1 MSRSVRPVPSPT
13 GGEQGNQLA
22 SPSGG
27 GQGGGIVEARAR
39 VLELRR
45 LIDRANRQYYVL
57 DHPEITDAE
66 YDALFRELVE
76 LETQFPE
83 LVTPDSPTQ
92 RVGGPPSDAF
102 AKVTHR
108 TPMLSL
114 ANAFDRD
121 EVREFDKRV
130 RRALG
135 DVKVEYVTELK
146 IDGLAMSL
154 LYEDG
159 RYTIGATRGDGYEG
173 EDVTPNVKT
182 ISSVPL
188 SVTIPME
195 FPRTFEVR
203 GEVYMPKRSFERLN
217 AELAAAG
224 KPLFANPRNAAAG
237 AVRQLDPRITARR
250 RLDTFIYALD
260 PPGTAKSQEQVLAL
274 LAEMGFHVNDNR
286 RTHGDIDAV
295 IGFLDEWQ
303 EKRHGL
309 DYEIDGIVIKVNDL
323 GQQAELGFVSRSP
336 RWALA
341 FKFPPEQAETV
352 VEDIKVYVGRT
363 GVMTPV
369 AWLTPIQIAGV
380 TVSRATLHNEDEVA
394 RKDVRPGDHVIIQR
408 AGDVIPEVV
417 RVLTEKRPTSS
428 RPWHMPKTCPECG
441 TDLVREPGEAATR
454 CINPTCPAQVLEHLR
469 HFVGALDIEGL
480 GYATLQQLIDRKLV
494 KDPADLYH
502 LTKDQLLS
510 LDGFADKS
518 AQNLL
523 DRIEASKPTTFLRFL
538 AALGIGHVGWT
549 MAGLLADHF
558 GTIDR
563 LQGAGID
570 DLRAVGGVGP
580 TVAEEVHEY
589 FERAESRRLIE
600 RLLAAGIEIKKPE
613 RREGPLTGKTFVLTG
628 SLSTLTRGQA
638 EERIKGLGG
647 AIGSTVSKKTNYLVV
662 GADPGSKLE
671 KAQRLKVPILDEVAF
686 LELLATQ
693 GVADNAE

>member
-1 MSRSVRPVPSPT
+1 VNTAVRPVP
-13 GGEQGNQLA
+13 

-27 GQGGGIVEARAR
+27 GQGGGLDEAQAR
-39 VLELRR
+39 VLELRT
-45 LIDRANRQYYVL
+45 LIDRANRQYYEL
-57 DHPEITDAE
+57 DQPEITDAE
-66 YDALFRELVE
+66 YDALFRELVD
-76 LETQFPE
+76 LETQYPE
-83 LVTPDSPTQ
+83 LITPDSPTQ
-92 RVGGPPSDAF
+92 RVGGPPSNAF

-114 ANAFDRD
+114 GNAFDRD

-159 RYTIGATRGDGYEG
+159 RYKIGATRGDGYVG

-182 ISSVPL
+182 IPSVPI
-188 SVTIPME
+188 SVTIPPE
-195 FPRTFEVR
+195 FPRAFEVR
-203 GEVYMPKRSFERLN
+203 GEVYMPQRSFQRLN
-217 AELAAAG
+217 TELAAEG

-260 PPGTAKSQEQVLAL
+260 PPGGARSQEQILNR
-274 LAEMGFHVNDNR
+274 LAEMGFHVNANR
-286 RTHGDIDAV
+286 RTHADIDAV

-309 DYEIDGIVIKVNDL
+309 DYGIDGIVIKVNDL

-341 FKFPPEQAETV
+341 FKFPPEQAETIV
-352 VEDIKVYVGRT
+352 DDIKVYVGRT
-363 GVMTPV
+363 GAITPV
-369 AWLTPIQIAGV
+369 AWLTPVQIGGT

-417 RVLTEKRPTSS
+417 RVLTERRSPSS
-428 RPWHMPKTCPECG
+428 RPWHMPKKCPECG
-441 TDLVREPGEAATR
+441 TELVREPGEAATR
-454 CINPTCPAQVLEHLR
+454 CINPTCPAQVLEHFR
-469 HFVGALDIEGL
+469 HFVGSLDIEGL

-502 LTKDQLLS
+502 LTKEQLVTLN
-510 LDGFADKS
+510 GFADKS

-523 DRIEASKPTTFLRFL
+523 DRIAASKSTTFLRFL
-538 AALGIGHVGWT
+538 SALAINHVGWT

-563 LQGAGID
+563 LQAAGVD
-570 DLRAVGGVGP
+570 DLLAIGGVGP
-580 TVAEEVHEY
+580 TVAEDVHEY
-589 FERAESRRLIE
+589 FQRPESRRLIE
-600 RLLAAGIEIKKPE
+600 HLLAAGIEIKQPE
-613 RREGPLTGKTFVLTG
+613 RRDGPLSGKTLVLTG
-628 SLSTLTRGQA
+628 TLSSLTRGDA
-638 EERIKGLGG
+638 EERIKALGG
-647 AIGSTVSKKTNYLVV
+647 AIGSAVSQKTDYLVV

-671 KAQRLKVPILDEVAF
+671 KAQRLKIPILDEAAF
-686 LELLATQ
+686 LALLKD
-693 GVADNAE
+693 GP

>member
-1 MSRSVRPVPSPT
+1 MSKPPQTPQT
-13 GGEQGNQLA
+13 LA
-22 SPSGG
+22 SHVPHGSRGPAG
-27 GQGGGIVEARAR
+27 PQQARAR
-39 VLELRR
+39 VLELRT
-45 LIDRANRQYYVL
+45 LIERANRQYYQL
-57 DHPEITDAE
+57 DQPEITDAE

-76 LETQFPE
+76 LETQYPE
-83 LVTPDSPTQ
+83 LITPDSPTQ

-114 ANAFDRD
+114 SNAFDRD

-159 RYTIGATRGDGYEG
+159 RYKIGATRGDGYVG

-188 SVTIPME
+188 SVRIPAE
-195 FPRTFEVR
+195 FPKAFEVR
-203 GEVYMPKRSFERLN
+203 GEVYMPKRSFQRLN
-217 AELAAAG
+217 AELAAEG

-260 PPGTAKSQEQVLAL
+260 PPGGAKSQEQILMR
-274 LAEMGFHVNDNR
+274 LAEMGFRVNENR
-286 RTHGDIDAV
+286 RLHADIDAV
-295 IGFLDEWQ
+295 IAFLDEWQ

-309 DYEIDGIVIKVNDL
+309 DYEIDGIVIKVNHL

-363 GVMTPV
+363 GAMTPV
-369 AWLTPIQIAGV
+369 AWLTPVQIGGV

-394 RKDVRPGDHVIIQR
+394 RKDVRPGDQVVIQR

-417 RVLTEKRPTSS
+417 RVLKEKRPKSS
-428 RPWHMPKTCPECG
+428 RPWHMPKKCPECG

-454 CINPTCPAQVLEHLR
+454 CINPTCPDQVLEHLR
-469 HFVGALDIEGL
+469 HFVGSLDIEGL

-494 KDPADLYH
+494 EDPADLYH
-502 LTKDQLLS
+502 LTKEQLLT
-510 LDGFADKS
+510 LDGFAEKS

-523 DRIEASKPTTFLRFL
+523 DRIAASKSTTLLRFL
-538 AALGIGHVGWT
+538 AGLGIGHVGWT

-558 GTIDR
+558 GALDR
-563 LQGAGID
+563 LQSASVE
-570 DLRAVGGVGP
+570 DLRAIGGVGP
-580 TVAEEVHEY
+580 TVAEDVYDY
-589 FERAESRRLIE
+589 FQRPESRRLIE

-628 SLSTLTRGQA
+628 SLSSLTRGQA

-647 AIGSTVSKKTNYLVV
+647 AIGSSVSKKTDYLVV

-671 KAQRLKVPILDEVAF
+671 KAQRLKIPILDEAAF
-686 LELLATQ
+686 LELL
-693 GVADNAE
+693 GNGS

>member
-1 MSRSVRPVPSPT
+1 VSTALNSV
-13 GGEQGNQLA
+13 EQAQ
-22 SPSGG
+22 
-27 GQGGGIVEARAR
+27 AR
-39 VLELRR
+39 VLELRT
-45 LIDRANRQYYVL
+45 LIDRANRQYYEL
-57 DHPEITDAE
+57 DQPEITDAE

-76 LETQFPE
+76 LETQHPE
-83 LVTPDSPTQ
+83 LITPDSPTQ

-114 ANAFDRD
+114 GNAFDRD

-135 DVKVEYVTELK
+135 DVTVEYVTELK

-159 RYTIGATRGDGYEG
+159 RYRIGATRGNGYVG

-182 ISSVPL
+182 IPRVPL
-188 SVTIPME
+188 TVAIPAE
-195 FPRTFEVR
+195 FPRAFEVR
-203 GEVYMPKRSFERLN
+203 GEVYMPKRSFQRLN
-217 AELAAAG
+217 AELAAEG

-237 AVRQLDPRITARR
+237 AIRQLDPRITARR

-260 PPGTAKSQEQVLAL
+260 PPGGAISQEQILNRL
-274 LAEMGFHVNDNR
+274 DEMGFHVNSNR
-286 RTHGDIDAV
+286 RTHPDIEAV

-303 EKRHGL
+303 GKRHEL
-309 DYEIDGIVIKVNDL
+309 DYGIDGIVIKVNDL

-341 FKFPPEQAETV
+341 FKFPPEQAETIV
-352 VEDIKVYVGRT
+352 DDIKVYVGRT
-363 GVMTPV
+363 GAITPV
-369 AWLTPIQIAGV
+369 AWLTPVQIGGT

-417 RVLTEKRPTSS
+417 RVLHEKRSTSS
-428 RPWHMPKTCPECG
+428 RPWHMPKLCPQCG
-441 TDLVREPGEAATR
+441 TQLVREPGEAATR
-454 CINPTCPAQVLEHLR
+454 CINPTCPAQVLEHFR
-469 HFVGALDIEGL
+469 HFVGSLDIEGL

-502 LTKDQLLS
+502 LRKEQLLT
-510 LDGFADKS
+510 LEGFADKS

-523 DRIEASKPTTFLRFL
+523 DRIAASKSTTLLRFL
-538 AALGIGHVGWT
+538 SALAINHVGWT

-563 LQGAGID
+563 LQAASID
-570 DLRAVGGVGP
+570 DLRAITGVGP

-589 FERAESRRLIE
+589 FQRPESRGLID
-600 RLLAAGIEIKKPE
+600 RLLSAGIEIKPPE
-613 RREGPLTGKTFVLTG
+613 RREGSLSGKTFVLTG
-628 SLSTLTRGQA
+628 SLSSLTRGQA
-638 EERIKGLGG
+638 EERIKALGG
-647 AIGSTVSKKTNYLVV
+647 AIGSGVSKKTDYLVV

-671 KAQRLKVPILDEVAF
+671 KARRLKIPILDETAF
-686 LELLATQ
+686 LDLLAH
-693 GVADNAE
+693 

>member
-1 MSRSVRPVPSPT
+1 MSKQPQTPQT
-13 GGEQGNQLA
+13 LA
-22 SPSGG
+22 SHVPRGSRGPAG
-27 GQGGGIVEARAR
+27 PEEAQAR
-39 VLELRR
+39 VLELRTE
-45 LIDRANRQYYVL
+45 IDRANRQYYEL
-57 DHPEITDAE
+57 DQPEITDAE
-66 YDALFRELVE
+66 YDALFRELVD
-76 LETQFPE
+76 LETQYPE
-83 LVTPDSPTQ
+83 LITPDSPSQ

-114 ANAFDRD
+114 GNAFDRD
-121 EVREFDKRV
+121 EVREFDRRV

-146 IDGLAMSL
+146 IDGLATSL

-159 RYTIGATRGDGYEG
+159 RYKIGATRGDGYVG

-188 SVTIPME
+188 SVIVPPE
-195 FPRTFEVR
+195 FPRAFEVR
-203 GEVYMPKRSFERLN
+203 GEVYMPKRSFQRLN
-217 AELAAAG
+217 AELAAEG

-260 PPGTAKSQEQVLAL
+260 PPGGARSQEQILDR
-274 LAEMGFHVNDNR
+274 LAEMGFHVNTNR
-286 RTHGDIDAV
+286 RTHPDIDAV

-303 EKRHGL
+303 EKRHEL
-309 DYEIDGIVIKVNDL
+309 DYGIDGIVIKVNDL

-352 VEDIKVYVGRT
+352 VDDIKVYVGRT
-363 GVMTPV
+363 GAITPV
-369 AWLTPIQIAGV
+369 AWLTPVQIGGT

-417 RVLTEKRPTSS
+417 RVLTEKRSPSS
-428 RPWHMPKTCPECG
+428 RPWHMPKKCPECG
-441 TDLVREPGEAATR
+441 TELVREPGEAATR
-454 CINPTCPAQVLEHLR
+454 CINPTCPAQVLEHFR
-469 HFVGALDIEGL
+469 HFVGSLDIEGL

-502 LTKDQLLS
+502 LTKEQLLT

-523 DRIEASKPTTFLRFL
+523 DRIAASKSTTFLRFL
-538 AALGIGHVGWT
+538 SALAINHVGWT

-563 LQGAGID
+563 LQTAGVD
-570 DLRAVGGVGP
+570 DLRAIGGVGP
-580 TVAEEVHEY
+580 TVAEDVHEY
-589 FERAESRRLIE
+589 FQRPESRRLIE
-600 RLLAAGIEIKKPE
+600 RLLAAGIEIKQPE
-613 RREGPLTGKTFVLTG
+613 RREGPLSGKTFVLTG
-628 SLSTLTRGQA
+628 TLSSLSRGEA
-638 EERIKGLGG
+638 EGRIKALGG
-647 AIGSTVSKKTNYLVV
+647 AIGSAVSKKTDYLVV
-662 GADPGSKLE
+662 GTDPGSKLE
-671 KAQRLKVPILDEVAF
+671 KAQRLKITILEEAAF
-686 LELLATQ
+686 LALLQ
-693 GVADNAE
+693 DVAMKANI

>member
-1 MSRSVRPVPSPT
+1 MPDP
-13 GGEQGNQLA
+13 

-27 GQGGGIVEARAR
+27 GQGGGIEEAQAR
-39 VLELRR
+39 VLELRT
-45 LIDRANRQYYVL
+45 LIDRANRQYYEL
-57 DHPEITDAE
+57 DQPEITDAE

-76 LETQFPE
+76 LETEYPE
-83 LVTPDSPTQ
+83 LITPDSPTQ

-114 ANAFDRD
+114 SNAFDRD

-135 DVKVEYVTELK
+135 DVIRVEYVTELK

-154 LYEDG
+154 LYDDG
-159 RYTIGATRGDGYEG
+159 RYKIGATRGDGYTG

-188 SVTIPME
+188 SVTVPPE
-195 FPRTFEVR
+195 FPKAFEVR
-203 GEVYMPKRSFERLN
+203 GEVYMPKRSFHRLN
-217 AELAAAG
+217 AELAAEG

-260 PPGTAKSQEQVLAL
+260 PPGAARSQEQILDR
-274 LAEMGFHVNDNR
+274 LAEMGFHVNTNR
-286 RTHGDIDAV
+286 RTHPDIDAV

-303 EKRHGL
+303 DKRDKL
-309 DYEIDGIVIKVNDL
+309 DYGIDGIVIKVNDL

-352 VEDIKVYVGRT
+352 VDDIKVYVGRT
-363 GVMTPV
+363 GAITPV
-369 AWLTPIQIAGV
+369 AWLTPVQIGGT

-394 RKDVRPGDHVIIQR
+394 RKDVRPGDHVVIQR

-417 RVLTEKRPTSS
+417 RVLTEKRSNAS
-428 RPWHMPKTCPECG
+428 RPWHMPKKCPECG

-469 HFVGALDIEGL
+469 HFVGSLDIEGL

-494 KDPADLYH
+494 NDPADLYH
-502 LTKDQLLS
+502 LTKEQLLT
-510 LDGFADKS
+510 LEGFADKS

-523 DRIEASKPTTFLRFL
+523 DRIAASKSTTLLRFL
-538 AALGIGHVGWT
+538 SALGINHVGWT

-563 LQGAGID
+563 LQAASVD
-570 DLRAVGGVGP
+570 DLRAISGVGP

-589 FERAESRRLIE
+589 FQRPESRRLIE
-600 RLLAAGIEIKKPE
+600 RLLGAGIEIKQPE

-628 SLSTLTRGQA
+628 TLSSLTRGQA
-638 EERIKGLGG
+638 EERIKALGG
-647 AIGSTVSKKTNYLVV
+647 AIGSGVSRKTDYLVA

-671 KAQRLKVPILDEVAF
+671 KAQRLKVPILDEAAF
-686 LELLATQ
+686 LELL
-693 GVADNAE
+693 GN

>member
-1 MSRSVRPVPSPT
+1 VSKPPQTPQT
-13 GGEQGNQLA
+13 LA
-22 SPSGG
+22 SHVPRGSRGPAG
-27 GQGGGIVEARAR
+27 PEQAQARI
-39 VLELRR
+39 LELRT

-57 DHPEITDAE
+57 DQPEITDAE
-66 YDALFRELVE
+66 YDALFRELTD
-76 LETQFPE
+76 LETQYPE
-83 LVTPDSPTQ
+83 LITPDSPTQ

-121 EVREFDKRV
+121 VVREFDKRV

-135 DVKVEYVTELK
+135 DVNVEYVTELK

-159 RYTIGATRGDGYEG
+159 RYTIGATRGDGYVG

-182 ISSVPL
+182 IPSVPL
-188 SVTIPME
+188 SVTIPPE
-195 FPRTFEVR
+195 FPRAFEVR
-203 GEVYMPKRSFERLN
+203 GEVYMPKRSFQRLN
-217 AELAAAG
+217 AELAAEG

-260 PPGTAKSQEQVLAL
+260 PPGGAKSQEQILER
-274 LAEMGFHVNDNR
+274 LAEMGFHVNENR
-286 RTHGDIDAV
+286 RLHPDIDAV
-295 IGFLDEWQ
+295 IAFLDEWQ
-303 EKRHGL
+303 ERRHGL

-341 FKFPPEQAETV
+341 FKFPPEQAETT

-363 GVMTPV
+363 GAITPV
-369 AWLTPIQIAGV
+369 AWLTPVQIGGV

-394 RKDVRPGDHVIIQR
+394 RKDVRPGDQIIIQR

-417 RVLTEKRPTSS
+417 RVLKEKRPTSS
-428 RPWHMPKTCPECG
+428 RPWHMPKKCPECG

-469 HFVGALDIEGL
+469 HFVGSLDIEGL
-480 GYATLQQLIDRKLV
+480 GYATLQQLIDRKMV

-502 LTKDQLLS
+502 LTKEQLLT

-518 AQNLL
+518 AQNLV
-523 DRIEASKPTTFLRFL
+523 DRIAASKSTTFLRFL
-538 AALGIGHVGWT
+538 SALGIGHVGWT

-558 GTIDR
+558 GTLDR
-563 LQGAGID
+563 LQSASID
-570 DLRAVGGVGP
+570 DLRAIGGVGP
-580 TVAEEVHEY
+580 AVAEDVHEY
-589 FERAESRRLIE
+589 FERPESRRLIE
-600 RLLAAGIEIKKPE
+600 RLLAAGIDIKKPE

-628 SLSTLTRGQA
+628 TLSSLTRGQA
-638 EERIKGLGG
+638 EERIKALGG
-647 AIGSTVSKKTNYLVV
+647 SIGSSVSKKTDYLVV

-671 KAQRLKVPILDEVAF
+671 KAQRLKVPILEERAF
-686 LELLATQ
+686 LELL
-693 GVADNAE
+693 GS

>member
-1 MSRSVRPVPSPT
+1 MKSALKP
-13 GGEQGNQLA
+13 

-27 GQGGGIVEARAR
+27 GQGGGIEPARAR
-39 VLELRR
+39 AVELRT
-45 LIDRANRQYYVL
+45 LIDQANRQYYVL

-76 LETQFPE
+76 LETQYPE

-114 ANAFDRD
+114 GNAFERD

-135 DVKVEYVTELK
+135 DLRVEYVTELK

-154 LYEDG
+154 LYEQG
-159 RYTIGATRGDGYEG
+159 RYKIGATRGDGYVG
-173 EDVTPNVKT
+173 EDVTANVKT
-182 ISSVPL
+182 IPSVPL
-188 SVTIPME
+188 SITIPKE
-195 FPRTFEVR
+195 FPQTFEVR
-203 GEVYMPKRSFERLN
+203 GEVYMPKRSFQRLN
-217 AELAAAG
+217 AELAAEG
-224 KPLFANPRNAAAG
+224 KAPFANPRNAAAG

-260 PPGTAKSQEQVLAL
+260 PPGTAKSQEQILERLAQ
-274 LAEMGFHVNDNR
+274 MGFHVNDNR
-286 RTHGDIDAV
+286 RTHADIGSV
-295 IGFLDEWQ
+295 IAFLDEWQ

-352 VEDIKVYVGRT
+352 IEDIKIYIGRT
-363 GVMTPV
+363 GAATPV
-369 AWLTPIQIAGV
+369 AWLRPTQIAGV

-394 RKDVRPGDHVIIQR
+394 RKDVRPKDVVIIQR

-417 RVLTEKRPTSS
+417 RVLKEKRPKSS
-428 RPWHMPKTCPECG
+428 RPWHMPKQCPECG

-480 GYATLQQLIDRKLV
+480 GYATLQQLIEKHLV
-494 KDPADLYH
+494 KDPADLFH
-502 LTKDQLLS
+502 LTKAQLLS

-523 DRIEASKPTTFLRFL
+523 DRLDASKATTFMRFL
-538 AALGIGHVGWT
+538 VALGINHVGWT
-549 MAGLLADHF
+549 MASLLADHF
-558 GTIDR
+558 GSIDR
-563 LQGAGID
+563 LQSASVE
-570 DLRAVGGVGP
+570 DLRAIGGVGP
-580 TVAEEVHEY
+580 TVAEGVHDY
-589 FERAESRRLIE
+589 FQLETSRALIA
-600 RLLAAGIEIKKPE
+600 RLLQAGIVIKQPE
-613 RREGPLTGKTFVLTG
+613 RREGPFSGKTFVLTG
-628 SLSTLTRGQA
+628 TLSSLTRGQA
-638 EERIKGLGG
+638 EERIKALGG
-647 AIGSTVSKKTNYLVV
+647 TVGSGVTKKTDYLVV

-671 KAQRLKVPILDEVAF
+671 KAQRLKVPVLDETAF
-686 LELLATQ
+686 LALVETRGA
-693 GVADNAE
+693 ADNAP

>member
-1 MSRSVRPVPSPT
+1 MKL
-13 GGEQGNQLA
+13 E
-22 SPSGG
+22 
-27 GQGGGIVEARAR
+27 EARAR
-39 VLELRR
+39 VIELRR
-45 LIDRANRQYYVL
+45 LIDEANRQYYVL
-57 DHPEITDAE
+57 DNPEITDAE
-66 YDALFRELVE
+66 YDTLFLELVE
-76 LETQFPE
+76 LEAQYPE

-114 ANAFDRD
+114 GNAFERD

-154 LYEDG
+154 LYEQG
-159 RYTIGATRGDGYEG
+159 RYKIGATRGDGYVG

-182 ISSVPL
+182 IPSVPL
-188 SVTIPME
+188 SVTIPKE
-195 FPRTFEVR
+195 FPQTFEVR
-203 GEVYMPKRSFERLN
+203 GEVYMPKRSFQRLN
-217 AELAAAG
+217 TELAAEG
-224 KPLFANPRNAAAG
+224 KAPFANPRNAAAG

-260 PPGTAKSQEQVLAL
+260 PPGSAKSQEQILERLAQ
-274 LAEMGFHVNDNR
+274 MGFHVNDNR
-286 RTHGDIDAV
+286 RTHPDIEAV
-295 IGFLDEWQ
+295 IAFLDEWQ

-352 VEDIKVYVGRT
+352 IEDIKIYIGRT
-363 GVMTPV
+363 GAATPV
-369 AWLTPIQIAGV
+369 AWLRPTQIAGV

-394 RKDVRPGDHVIIQR
+394 RKDVRPHDHVIIQR

-417 RVLTEKRPTSS
+417 RVLKEKRSKSS
-428 RPWHMPKTCPECG
+428 RPWHMPKKCPECG

-494 KDPADLYH
+494 EDPADLFH
-502 LTKDQLLS
+502 LTKEQLLS
-510 LDGFADKS
+510 LEGFADKS

-523 DRIEASKPTTFLRFL
+523 DRLEASKSTTFMRFL
-538 AALGIGHVGWT
+538 VALGINHVGWT

-563 LQGAGID
+563 LQSASVD
-570 DLRAVGGVGP
+570 DLRAIGGVGA
-580 TVAEEVHEY
+580 TVAEGVHDY
-589 FERAESRRLIE
+589 FQLQASRALIQ
-600 RLLAAGIEIKKPE
+600 RLLRAGIVIKQPE

-628 SLSTLTRGQA
+628 TLSSLTRGQA
-638 EERIKGLGG
+638 EERIKSLGG
-647 AIGSTVSKKTNYLVV
+647 TSGSGVTKKTDYLVV

-671 KAQRLKVPILDEVAF
+671 KAQRLKVPVLDEAAF
-686 LELLATQ
+686 LALL
-693 GVADNAE
+693 GD

>member
-1 MSRSVRPVPSPT
+1 MSAGVLNL
-13 GGEQGNQLA
+13 QAAQ
-22 SPSGG
+22 
-27 GQGGGIVEARAR
+27 AR
-39 VLELRR
+39 VLELRT
-45 LIDRANRQYYVL
+45 LIDEANRQYYVL
-57 DHPEITDAE
+57 DQPEITDAE
-66 YDALFRELVE
+66 YDALFRELQA
-76 LETQFPE
+76 LETQYPE

-114 ANAFDRD
+114 GNAFDRD

-135 DVKVEYVTELK
+135 NVRVEYVTELK

-154 LYEDG
+154 LYEGG
-159 RYTIGATRGDGYEG
+159 RYKIGATRGDGYVG
-173 EDVTPNVKT
+173 EDVTSNVKT
-182 ISSVPL
+182 IPSVPL
-188 SVTIPME
+188 SVTIPAE

-203 GEVYMPKRSFERLN
+203 GEVYMPQRSFQRLN
-217 AELAAAG
+217 AELAAEG

-237 AVRQLDPRITARR
+237 AVRQLDPRVTARR

-260 PPGTAKSQEQVLAL
+260 PPGGAKSQEQLLERLAD
-274 LAEMGFHVNDNR
+274 MGFHVNENR
-286 RTHGDIDAV
+286 RTHRDIDAV
-295 IGFLDEWQ
+295 IGFLDDWQ

-309 DYEIDGIVIKVNDL
+309 DYGIDGIVIKVNDL

-352 VEDIKVYVGRT
+352 VDDIKVYVGRT
-363 GVMTPV
+363 GAITPV
-369 AWLTPIQIAGV
+369 AWLEPVQIGGT

-394 RKDVRPGDHVIIQR
+394 RKDVRPADHVIIQR

-417 RVLTEKRPTSS
+417 RVLTEKRPRSS

-454 CINPTCPAQVLEHLR
+454 CINPSCPAQVLEHLR
-469 HFVGALDIEGL
+469 HFVGSLDIEGL

-494 KDPADLYH
+494 EDPADLYH
-502 LTKDQLLS
+502 LTKAQLLS
-510 LDGFADKS
+510 LEGFADKS

-523 DRIEASKPTTFLRFL
+523 DRIDASKPTTLLRFL

-549 MAGLLADHF
+549 MAALLADHF
-558 GTIDR
+558 GSIDR
-563 LQGAGID
+563 LQAASID
-570 DLRAVGGVGP
+570 ELRTIGGVGP
-580 TVAEEVHEY
+580 AVAQAVHEY
-589 FERAESRRLIE
+589 FQRPESRRLIE
-600 RLLAAGIEIKKPE
+600 RLLAAGIEIKTPP

-628 SLSTLTRGQA
+628 TLSSLTRGEA
-638 EERIKGLGG
+638 EARIKALGG
-647 AIGSTVSKKTNYLVV
+647 AIGSAVSRRTDYLVV

-671 KAQRLKVPILDEVAF
+671 RAQRLKVPVLDETAF
-686 LELLATQ
+686 LALLRPTSPTTEAGSQ
-693 GVADNAE
+693 GDIRGPDNAK

>member
-1 MSRSVRPVPSPT
+1 MPDP
-13 GGEQGNQLA
+13 

-27 GQGGGIVEARAR
+27 GQGGGIEEAQAR
-39 VLELRR
+39 VLELRT
-45 LIDRANRQYYVL
+45 LIDRANRQYYEL
-57 DHPEITDAE
+57 DQPEITDAE

-76 LETQFPE
+76 LETEYPE
-83 LVTPDSPTQ
+83 LITPDSPTQ

-114 ANAFDRD
+114 SNAFDRD

-135 DVKVEYVTELK
+135 DVIRVEYVTELK

-154 LYEDG
+154 LYDDG
-159 RYTIGATRGDGYEG
+159 RYKIGATRGDGYTG

-188 SVTIPME
+188 SVTVPPE
-195 FPRTFEVR
+195 FPKAFEVR
-203 GEVYMPKRSFERLN
+203 GEVYMPKRSFQRLN
-217 AELAAAG
+217 AELAAEG

-260 PPGTAKSQEQVLAL
+260 PPGAARSQEQILDR
-274 LAEMGFHVNDNR
+274 LAEMGFHVNTNR
-286 RTHGDIDAV
+286 RTHPDIDAV

-303 EKRHGL
+303 DKRDKL
-309 DYEIDGIVIKVNDL
+309 DYGIDGIVIKVNDL

-352 VEDIKVYVGRT
+352 VDDIKVYVGRT
-363 GVMTPV
+363 GAITPV
-369 AWLTPIQIAGV
+369 AWLTPVQIGGT

-394 RKDVRPGDHVIIQR
+394 RKDVRPGDHVVIQR

-417 RVLTEKRPTSS
+417 RVLTEKRSNAS
-428 RPWHMPKTCPECG
+428 RPWHMPKKCPECG

-469 HFVGALDIEGL
+469 HFVGSLDIEGL

-494 KDPADLYH
+494 NDPADLYH
-502 LTKDQLLS
+502 LTKEQLLT
-510 LDGFADKS
+510 LEGFADKS

-523 DRIEASKPTTFLRFL
+523 DRIAASKSTTLLRFL
-538 AALGIGHVGWT
+538 SALGINHVGWT
-549 MAGLLADHF
+549 MAGLLANHF

-563 LQGAGID
+563 LQAASVD
-570 DLRAVGGVGP
+570 DLMAISGVGP

-589 FERAESRRLIE
+589 FQRPESRRLIE
-600 RLLAAGIEIKKPE
+600 RLLGAGIEIKQPE
-613 RREGPLTGKTFVLTG
+613 RHEGPLIGKTFVLTG
-628 SLSTLTRGQA
+628 TLSSLTRGQA
-638 EERIKGLGG
+638 EERIKALGG
-647 AIGSTVSKKTNYLVV
+647 AIGSGVSRKTDYLVA

-671 KAQRLKVPILDEVAF
+671 KAQRLKVPILDEAAF
-686 LELLATQ
+686 LELL
-693 GVADNAE
+693 GN

>member
-1 MSRSVRPVPSPT
+1 VSTDRQTPQT
-13 GGEQGNQLA
+13 LA
-22 SPSGG
+22 SHVPRGSRGPAG
-27 GQGGGIVEARAR
+27 PDEANAR
-39 VLELRR
+39 VLELRT

-76 LETQFPE
+76 LETQYPE

-114 ANAFDRD
+114 ANAFERD

-130 RRALG
+130 HRALG
-135 DVKVEYVTELK
+135 DLRVQYVTELK

-154 LYEDG
+154 LYEQG
-159 RYTIGATRGDGYEG
+159 QYKIGATRGDGYVG

-182 ISSVPL
+182 IPSVPL
-188 SVTIPME
+188 SVTIPKE
-195 FPRTFEVR
+195 FPQTFEVR
-203 GEVYMPKRSFERLN
+203 GEVYMPKRSFQRLN
-217 AELAAAG
+217 AELAAEG

-237 AVRQLDPRITARR
+237 AVRQLDPRVTARR
-250 RLDTFIYALD
+250 RLDTFMYALD
-260 PPGTAKSQEQVLAL
+260 PPGGARSQEQILER
-274 LAEMGFHVNDNR
+274 LAEMGFHVNENR
-286 RTHGDIDAV
+286 RTHDDIEAV
-295 IGFLDEWQ
+295 IAFLDEWQ

-309 DYEIDGIVIKVNDL
+309 DYGIDGIVIKVNDL

-341 FKFPPEQAETV
+341 FKFPPEQAETM

-363 GVMTPV
+363 GAITPV
-369 AWLTPIQIAGV
+369 AWLTPVQIGGT

-394 RKDVRPGDHVIIQR
+394 RKDVRPKDHVIIQR

-417 RVLTEKRPTSS
+417 RVLKEKRPKSS

-494 KDPADLYH
+494 KEPADLYH
-502 LTKDQLLS
+502 LTKEQLLS
-510 LDGFADKS
+510 LEGFADKS

-523 DRIEASKPTTFLRFL
+523 DRIEASKPTTLMRFL
-538 AALGIGHVGWT
+538 VALGINHVGWT

-563 LQGAGID
+563 LQAASID
-570 DLRAVGGVGP
+570 DLRSIGGVGP
-580 TVAEEVHEY
+580 IVAEEVHEY
-589 FERAESRRLIE
+589 LQRPESRRLIE
-600 RLLAAGIEIKKPE
+600 RLLEAGIKPREPE
-613 RREGPLTGKTFVLTG
+613 RREGPLSGKTFALTG
-628 SLSTLTRGQA
+628 TLSSLTRGEA
-638 EERIKGLGG
+638 EAAIKRLGG
-647 AIGSTVSKKTNYLVV
+647 AIGSSVSKKTDYLVI

-671 KAQRLKVPILDEVAF
+671 KAQRLKVPILDETAF
-686 LELLATQ
+686 LELIGETPST
-693 GVADNAE
+693 

>member
-1 MSRSVRPVPSPT
+1 MNTAVRPVR
-13 GGEQGNQLA
+13 

-27 GQGGGIVEARAR
+27 GQGGGLEEAQAR
-39 VLELRR
+39 VLELRT
-45 LIDRANRQYYVL
+45 LIDRANRQYYEL
-57 DHPEITDAE
+57 DQPEITDAE
-66 YDALFRELVE
+66 YDALFRELVD
-76 LETQFPE
+76 LETRYPE
-83 LVTPDSPTQ
+83 LITPDSPTQ

-114 ANAFDRD
+114 GNAFDRD

-159 RYTIGATRGDGYEG
+159 RYKIGATRGDGYVG

-188 SVTIPME
+188 LVTVPPE
-195 FPRTFEVR
+195 FPKAFEVR
-203 GEVYMPKRSFERLN
+203 GEVYMPKRSFQRLN
-217 AELAAAG
+217 AELAAEG

-260 PPGTAKSQEQVLAL
+260 PAGGAKSQEQILNR
-274 LAEMGFHVNDNR
+274 LAEMGFHVNTNR

-303 EKRHGL
+303 EKRHEL
-309 DYEIDGIVIKVNDL
+309 DYGTDGIVIKVNDL

-341 FKFPPEQAETV
+341 FKFPPEQAETIV
-352 VEDIKVYVGRT
+352 DDIKVYVGRT
-363 GVMTPV
+363 GAITPV
-369 AWLTPIQIAGV
+369 AWLTPVQIGGT

-417 RVLTEKRPTSS
+417 RVLTEKRSASS
-428 RPWHMPKTCPECG
+428 RPWHMPKKCPECG
-441 TDLVREPGEAATR
+441 TELVREPGEAATR
-454 CINPTCPAQVLEHLR
+454 CINPTCPAQVLEHFR
-469 HFVGALDIEGL
+469 HFVGSLDIEGL

-494 KDPADLYH
+494 GDPADLYH
-502 LTKDQLLS
+502 LTKEQLLT
-510 LDGFADKS
+510 LNGFADKS

-523 DRIEASKPTTFLRFL
+523 DRIAASKSTTFLRFL
-538 AALGIGHVGWT
+538 SALAINHVGWT

-563 LQGAGID
+563 LQAAGVD
-570 DLRAVGGVGP
+570 DLLAIGGVGP
-580 TVAEEVHEY
+580 TVAEDVHKY
-589 FERAESRRLIE
+589 FQRQESRRLIE
-600 RLLAAGIEIKKPE
+600 RLLEAGIEIKQPE
-613 RREGPLTGKTFVLTG
+613 RREGPLSGKTFVLTG
-628 SLSTLTRGQA
+628 TLSSLTRGDA
-638 EERIKGLGG
+638 EERIKAFGG
-647 AIGSTVSKKTNYLVV
+647 AIGSGVSKKTDYLVA

-671 KAQRLKVPILDEVAF
+671 KAQRLKIPILDETAF
-686 LELLATQ
+686 LALLEDGPMKEAI
-693 GVADNAE
+693 

>member
-1 MSRSVRPVPSPT
+1 VSKALTLPSP
-13 GGEQGNQLA
+13 A
-22 SPSGG
+22 SGG
-27 GQGGGIVEARAR
+27 GEIEAARAR
-39 VLELRR
+39 VIELRT

-57 DHPEITDAE
+57 DNPEITDAE

-76 LETQFPE
+76 LETEHPE

-114 ANAFDRD
+114 ANAFERD

-130 RRALG
+130 HRALG
-135 DVKVEYVTELK
+135 DVPAEYVTELK

-154 LYEDG
+154 LYEQG
-159 RYTIGATRGDGYEG
+159 RYKTGATRGDGYVG

-182 ISSVPL
+182 IPSVPL
-188 SVTIPME
+188 SVTIPKE
-195 FPRTFEVR
+195 FPQTFEVR
-203 GEVYMPKRSFERLN
+203 GEVYMPKRSFQRLN
-217 AELAAAG
+217 TELAAEG
-224 KPLFANPRNAAAG
+224 KPPFANPRNAAAG

-250 RLDTFIYALD
+250 RLDTFMYALD
-260 PPGTAKSQEQVLAL
+260 PPGSAKSQEQILERLAQ
-274 LAEMGFHVNDNR
+274 MGFHVNDNR
-286 RTHGDIDAV
+286 RTHPDIEAV
-295 IGFLDEWQ
+295 IAFLDEWT

-352 VEDIKVYVGRT
+352 VEDIKIYIGRT
-363 GVMTPV
+363 GAATPV
-369 AWLTPIQIAGV
+369 AWLQPTQIAGV

-394 RKDVRPGDHVIIQR
+394 RKDVRPHDHVIIQR

-417 RVLTEKRPTSS
+417 RVLKEKRSKSS
-428 RPWHMPKTCPECG
+428 RPWHMPKKCPECG
-441 TDLVREPGEAATR
+441 TELVREPGEAATR

-469 HFVGALDIEGL
+469 HFVGSLDIEGF
-480 GYATLQQLIDRKLV
+480 GYATLQQLIERKLV

-502 LTKDQLLS
+502 LTKAQLLS
-510 LDGFADKS
+510 LEGFADKS

-523 DRIEASKPTTFLRFL
+523 DRIEASKGTTFLRFL
-538 AALGIGHVGWT
+538 AALGISHVGWT

-558 GTIDR
+558 ADIDR
-563 LQGAGID
+563 LQAATVD

-580 TVAEEVHEY
+580 IVAEEVHEY
-589 FERAESRRLIE
+589 FQRPESRRLIQ
-600 RLLAAGIEIKKPE
+600 RLLDAGITIKPPE
-613 RREGPLTGKTFVLTG
+613 RVKGPLSGKTFVLTG
-628 SLSTLTRGQA
+628 TLSAMTRGQA
-638 EERIKGLGG
+638 EDRIKALGG
-647 AIGSTVSKKTNYLVV
+647 TVGSSVSKKTDYLVV

-671 KAQRLKVPILDEVAF
+671 KAQRLKVPVLDEVAF
-686 LELLATQ
+686 VALL
-693 GVADNAE
+693 GD

>member
-1 MSRSVRPVPSPT
+1 MSKAPTLPSPAGG
-13 GGEQGNQLA
+13 GGE
-22 SPSGG
+22 
-27 GQGGGIVEARAR
+27 IEATRAR
-39 VLELRR
+39 VIELRR
-45 LIDRANRQYYVL
+45 IIEKANRQYYVL
-57 DHPEITDAE
+57 DNPEITDAE

-76 LETQFPE
+76 LETQYPE

-92 RVGGPPSDAF
+92 RVGGPPSGAF

-114 ANAFDRD
+114 SNAFERD

-130 RRALG
+130 HRALG
-135 DVKVEYVTELK
+135 DVRVEYVTELK

-154 LYEDG
+154 LYEEG
-159 RYTIGATRGDGYEG
+159 RYKIGATRGDGYVG

-182 ISSVPL
+182 IPSVPL
-188 SVTIPME
+188 SVTIPKE
-195 FPRTFEVR
+195 FPQTFEVR
-203 GEVYMPKRSFERLN
+203 GEVYMPKRSFQRLN
-217 AELAAAG
+217 AELAAEG
-224 KPLFANPRNAAAG
+224 KPPFANPRNAAAG

-260 PPGTAKSQEQVLAL
+260 PPGSAKSQEQILERL
-274 LAEMGFHVNDNR
+274 GQMGFHVNDNR
-286 RTHGDIDAV
+286 RTHPDIEAV
-295 IGFLDEWQ
+295 IAFLDEWQ

-352 VEDIKVYVGRT
+352 IEDIKIYIGRT
-363 GVMTPV
+363 GAATPV
-369 AWLTPIQIAGV
+369 AWLRPTQIAGV

-394 RKDVRPGDHVIIQR
+394 RKDVRPHDFVIIQR

-417 RVLTEKRPTSS
+417 RVLKEKRSKSS
-428 RPWHMPKTCPECG
+428 RPWHMPKKCPECG

-480 GYATLQQLIDRKLV
+480 GYATLQQLIDKKLV
-494 KDPADLYH
+494 KDPADLFH
-502 LTKDQLLS
+502 MTKEQLLS
-510 LDGFADKS
+510 LEGFADKS

-523 DRIEASKPTTFLRFL
+523 DRLEASKSTTFMRFL
-538 AALGIGHVGWT
+538 VALGINHVGWT

-563 LQGAGID
+563 LRSASVD
-570 DLRAVGGVGP
+570 DLRAIGGVGP
-580 TVAEEVHEY
+580 TVADGVHDY
-589 FERAESRRLIE
+589 FQLPASRALIE
-600 RLLAAGIEIKKPE
+600 RLLQAGIVIKEPE
-613 RREGPLTGKTFVLTG
+613 RHEGPLTGKTFVLTG
-628 SLSTLTRGQA
+628 ALSSLTRGQA
-638 EERIKGLGG
+638 EERIKSLGG
-647 AIGSTVSKKTNYLVV
+647 TISSGVTKKTDYLVV

-671 KAQRLKVPILDEVAF
+671 KAQRLKVPVVDEAAF
-686 LELLATQ
+686 LELTGQ
-693 GVADNAE
+693 TP